1 MGITKNVVI
10 TAANGESMTV
20 PMYED
25 SGREVAT
32 LDIEGVKHYFER
44 LKSEELIANYTVDN
58 DPDYVPESDSDGC
71 CYILAPFSQ

>member
-1 MGITKNVVI
+1 MSVIKNVVI
-10 TAANGESMTV
+10 TAANGESLEV

-25 SGREVAT
+25 SGREVTT
-32 LDIEGVKHYFER
+32 LIIEGVKYHFER
-44 LKSEELIANYTVDN
+44 IKSERLIAEYIVDN